1 MFYPLTECP
10 GNPGLPVGAGPQ
22 LLLLPLCA
30 KTIINCF
37 LTQSPMIKSHVL
49 LPSELMDHLC
59 HVIIRDFV
67 IIQHNL
73 EKNK

>member
-1 MFYPLTECP
+1 
-10 GNPGLPVGAGPQ
+10 
-22 LLLLPLCA
+22 
-30 KTIINCF
+30 
-37 LTQSPMIKSHVL
+37 MIKSHVL